1 VSELLIIGERLGGV
15 KPSAASV
22 GVILTGAVLQAEGR
36 ISRGSEIRIKERS
49 LAPLEKARG
58 FGMTPSTTKDPPRA
72 IKVNNDLFPLMTD
85 GLDRLKVLINSS
97 TPIIVMET
105 SEEMHAISLVRAACA
120 ELKMSTFEWSIA
132 DGLVR
137 SGMKESSEGQKI
149 SLPAHNDQNTIWTQ
163 AGRTVAQMRSVLSP
177 AGADADRMAR
187 AIALSTSGESAAASG
202 SSIYNTREPVQALA
216 NMDSMTLEA
225 VFILKDFHR
234 HMDDPVVVRRLRDV
248 GQKFAANRRTVI
260 ITAPQI
266 AVPAELTTLVEYF
279 DLPLPDQERL
289 HELIHEMF
297 TRLSK
302 TYTLKLELDAAG
314 VDAMSTN
321 LRGLSEEEAE
331 RAISQALVTRY
342 ALCAESV
349 TDVLDAK
356 KQLLRHSGM
365 LEFIEAS
372 DNMAAVGGLENL
384 KHWLGQRRGA
394 WEDAAREFGLEP
406 PRGMIILGVQ
416 GCGKSLC
423 ARAVAGEWK
432 LPLVKFDTS
441 AVYDKYIGETE
452 KRIRKVFQVA
462 EGLAPCVLWIDEL
475 EKVFA
480 GSGPDSASADA
491 GVSSRLL
498 ASFLSWMQD
507 RKAAVFV
514 AATCNN
520 VSVLPPELI
529 RKGRFDELFFVDL
542 PNQAERKQIFSIQ
555 LAKRKRNPAEFDLE
569 KVASAAKGYS
579 GAEIDAAVQGA
590 LYGAYSEKKPLATQ
604 FLLDALAQT
613 VPLSITRAEEI
624 AALREWARTRAV
636 PASAGP
642 GAM

>member
-1 VSELLIIGERLGGV
+1 M
-15 KPSAASV
+15 SAGQTHVA
-22 GVILTGAVLQAEGR
+22 QR
-36 ISRGSEIRIKERS
+36 
-49 LAPLEKARG
+49 
-58 FGMTPSTTKDPPRA
+58 
-72 IKVNNDLFPLMTD
+72 MTD
-85 GLDRLKVLINSS
+85 GLERLKILINSS

-105 SEEMHAISLVRAACA
+105 AEETHAVGMVRTACSDLNMA
-120 ELKMSTFEWSIA
+120 TFEWSIA

-137 SGMKESSEGQKI
+137 SGSNISAEVRKI
-149 SLPAHNDQNTIWTQ
+149 S
-163 AGRTVAQMRSVLSP
+163 VP
-177 AGADADRMAR
+177 AGATQTRTSLSPSAGEADRLAR
-187 AIALSTSGESAAASG
+187 AMLSSQGADTATDGRGGA

-216 NMDSMTLEA
+216 NMESMTLEA

-248 GQKFAANRRTVI
+248 GQKFSANRRTVV
-260 ITAPQI
+260 ITAPEI
-266 AVPAELTTLVEYF
+266 AVPSELTTLVEYF
-279 DLPLPDQERL
+279 NLPLPDRDRMHDIIRET
-289 HELIHEMF
+289 F

-302 TYTLKLELDAAG
+302 TCTLKLQLDAAG
-314 VDAMSTN
+314 VDAVAAN
-321 LRGLSEEEAE
+321 LRGLTEEEAE
-331 RAISQALVTRY
+331 RATCQALVSRY
-342 ALCAESV
+342 ALCQETV
-349 TDVLDAK
+349 TDVLEAK

-365 LEFIEAS
+365 LEFIDAC
-372 DNMAAVGGLENL
+372 DNMASVGGLENL

-394 WEDAAREFGLEP
+394 WEDSAREFGLEP
-406 PRGMIILGVQ
+406 PRGVIILGVQ

-423 ARAVAGEWK
+423 ARSVAGEWK
-432 LPLVKFDTS
+432 LPLVKFDTA

-480 GSGPDSASADA
+480 GSEPDSASADA

-520 VSVLPPELI
+520 VTVLPPELI

-555 LAKRKRNPAEFDLE
+555 LAKRKRNAAEFDLE
-569 KVASAAKGYS
+569 RVATAAKGYS
-579 GAEIDAAVQGA
+579 GAEIDAAVQTG
-590 LYGAYSEKKPLATQ
+590 LYAAFSEKKSLTTQ
-604 FLLDALAQT
+604 SLLDALAQT
-613 VPLSITRAEEI
+613 VPLSTTRAEEI
-624 AALREWARTRAV
+624 EALRAWARTRAV
-636 PASAGP
+636 PASARDAEGENK
-642 GAM
+642 

>member
-1 VSELLIIGERLGGV
+1 
-15 KPSAASV
+15 
-22 GVILTGAVLQAEGR
+22 
-36 ISRGSEIRIKERS
+36 
-49 LAPLEKARG
+49 
-58 FGMTPSTTKDPPRA
+58 
-72 IKVNNDLFPLMTD
+72 MTD
-85 GLDRLKVLINSS
+85 VLDRLKVLINSS

-105 SEEMHAISLVRAACA
+105 SEETHAVNMVRTACSQLNMA
-120 ELKMSTFEWSIA
+120 TFEWSIA

-137 SGMKESSEGQKI
+137 SGTNAPVEQQV
-149 SLPAHNDQNTIWTQ
+149 SLQGSIHQNSTLAQ
-163 AGRTVAQMRSVLSP
+163 AGRSYSQVRTALSP
-177 AGADADRMAR
+177 GGAEADRLSR
-187 AIALSTSGESAAASG
+187 AVASSMGANGAAAASCAA
-202 SSIYNTREPVQALA
+202 IYNTREPVQALA
-216 NMDSMTLEA
+216 NMEATTLEA

-260 ITAPQI
+260 ITAPEI
-266 AVPAELTTLVEYF
+266 TVPAELATLVEYF
-279 DLPLPDQERL
+279 DLPLPDRDRL
-289 HELIHEMF
+289 HEIIKETY

-302 TYTLKLELDAAG
+302 TYTLKLQLDASG
-314 VDAMSTN
+314 VDAMSAN
-321 LRGLSEEEAE
+321 LRGLTEEEAE

-342 ALCAESV
+342 ALCPESV
-349 TDVLDAK
+349 TDVLEAK

-365 LEFIEAS
+365 LEFVEAS

-394 WEDAAREFGLEP
+394 WEDSARDFGLEA

-441 AVYDKYIGETE
+441 AVYDKFIGETE

-520 VSVLPPELI
+520 VTVLPPELI

-555 LAKRKRNPAEFDLE
+555 LAKRKRNPADFDLD
-569 KVASAAKGYS
+569 KVAAAAKGYS
-579 GAEIDAAVQGA
+579 GAEIDAAVQGG
-590 LYGAYSEKKPLATQ
+590 LYAAYSEKKQLTTQ
-604 FLLDALAQT
+604 SLLDALTQT
-613 VPLSITRAEEI
+613 VPLSTTRAEEI
-624 AALREWARTRAV
+624 QTLRDWARTRAV
-636 PASAGP
+636 PASVP
-642 GAM
+642 DEGAVTR

>member
-1 VSELLIIGERLGGV
+1 
-15 KPSAASV
+15 
-22 GVILTGAVLQAEGR
+22 
-36 ISRGSEIRIKERS
+36 
-49 LAPLEKARG
+49 
-58 FGMTPSTTKDPPRA
+58 
-72 IKVNNDLFPLMTD
+72 MTD

-97 TPIIVMET
+97 TPMIVMET
-105 SEEMHAISLVRAACA
+105 SEETHAVNLVRAACT
-120 ELKMSTFEWSIA
+120 ELNMATFEWTIA
-132 DGLVR
+132 DGLLR
-137 SGMKESSEGQKI
+137 CGTSTPPEPPKI
-149 SLPAHNDQNTIWTQ
+149 PLQARIDQNTMLAQ
-163 AGRTVAQMRSVLSP
+163 AGRAYTQLRTALSP
-177 AGADADRMAR
+177 GAREADRLAQAMSSYQGADGGA
-187 AIALSTSGESAAASG
+187 AAASTA
-202 SSIYNTREPVQALA
+202 IYNTREPAQVLA
-216 NMDSMTLEA
+216 NMESMTIEA

-248 GQKFAANRRTVI
+248 GQKFATNRRTVI
-260 ITAPQI
+260 ITAPEI
-266 AVPAELTTLVEYF
+266 AVPAELKTLVEYF
-279 DLPLPDQERL
+279 DLPLPDRKRLQEI
-289 HELIHEMF
+289 IHDTF

-302 TYTLKLELDAAG
+302 TYSLKMQLDPAG
-314 VDAMSTN
+314 VDAMSAN
-321 LRGLSEEEAE
+321 LRGLTEEEAD

-342 ALCAESV
+342 ALCPDSV

-365 LEFIEAS
+365 LEFVEAQ

-394 WEDAAREFGLEP
+394 WEDSAREFGLEP

-520 VSVLPPELI
+520 VTVLPPELI

-555 LAKRKRNPAEFDLE
+555 LAKRKRNPADFDLE
-569 KVASAAKGYS
+569 KVAAAAKGYS
-579 GAEIDAAVQGA
+579 GAEIDVAVQGG
-590 LYGAYSEKKPLATQ
+590 LYAAYSEKKPLTTQ
-604 FLLDALAQT
+604 SLLDALAQT

-624 AALREWARTRAV
+624 QTLREWARIRAV
-636 PASAGP
+636 PATARDDGSVTP
-642 GAM
+642 

>member
-1 VSELLIIGERLGGV
+1 
-15 KPSAASV
+15 
-22 GVILTGAVLQAEGR
+22 
-36 ISRGSEIRIKERS
+36 
-49 LAPLEKARG
+49 
-58 FGMTPSTTKDPPRA
+58 
-72 IKVNNDLFPLMTD
+72 MTD
-85 GLDRLKVLINSS
+85 GLDRLKVLINSL

-105 SEEMHAISLVRAACA
+105 LEEMRAVNLVRAACGD
-120 ELKMSTFEWSIA
+120 LKIAAFEWSIA
-132 DGLVR
+132 DGLIR
-137 SGMKESSEGQKI
+137 SGAKELSDDQKI
-149 SLPAHNDQNTIWTQ
+149 SPQAHNDEDTIWTQ
-163 AGRTVAQMRSVLSP
+163 AGRTVAQMRSALKP
-177 AGADADRMAR
+177 GAADAERMAR
-187 AIALSTSGESAAASG
+187 AITLSQNTDGAVAGG

-216 NMDSMTLEA
+216 NMESMTLEA

-248 GQKFAANRRTVI
+248 GQKFSTNRRTVI
-260 ITAPQI
+260 LTAPQI
-266 AVPAELTTLVEYF
+266 VVPAELTTLVEYF
-279 DLPLPDQERL
+279 DLPLPDRDRL
-289 HELIHEMF
+289 REIIHDMF

-302 TYTLKLELDAAG
+302 TYSLKLQLDAAG
-314 VDAMSTN
+314 VDAMAAN
-321 LRGLSEEEAE
+321 LRGLTEEEAE

-342 ALCAESV
+342 ALCPDSV

-365 LEFIEAS
+365 LEFVDAS

-569 KVASAAKGYS
+569 KVAGAANGYS

-590 LYGAYSEKKPLATQ
+590 LYASYSEKKPLATQ

-624 AALREWARTRAV
+624 GKLREWARTRAV
-636 PASAGP
+636 PASARDGSAAA
-642 GAM
+642 G

>member
-1 VSELLIIGERLGGV
+1 
-15 KPSAASV
+15 
-22 GVILTGAVLQAEGR
+22 
-36 ISRGSEIRIKERS
+36 
-49 LAPLEKARG
+49 
-58 FGMTPSTTKDPPRA
+58 
-72 IKVNNDLFPLMTD
+72 MTD

-105 SEEMHAISLVRAACA
+105 AEEMRVVHMVRTACA
-120 ELKMSTFEWSIA
+120 DLKMAAFEWSIA

-137 SGMKESSEGQKI
+137 SGSGVPVDPPKTSMQTRVEPVTVWNQGSR
-149 SLPAHNDQNTIWTQ
+149 NQN
-163 AGRTVAQMRSVLSP
+163 RTVLSP
-177 AGADADRMAR
+177 RAGEAERLTRTMMSSLGAEGAAAAAGAA
-187 AIALSTSGESAAASG
+187 
-202 SSIYNTREPVQALA
+202 IYNTREPVQALA
-216 NMDSMTLEA
+216 NMESMTVEA

-248 GQKFAANRRTVI
+248 GQKFSTNRRTVV
-260 ITAPQI
+260 ITAPEI
-266 AVPAELTTLVEYF
+266 TVPAELSTLVEYF
-279 DLPLPDQERL
+279 DLPLPERDRL
-289 HELIHEMF
+289 REIVHDTF

-302 TYTLKLELDAAG
+302 TYTLKLQLDATG
-314 VDAMSTN
+314 VDAMAAN
-321 LRGLSEEEAE
+321 LRGLTEEEAE

-342 ALCAESV
+342 ALCPETI
-349 TDVLDAK
+349 TDVLEAK

-372 DNMAAVGGLENL
+372 DNMGSVGGLENL
-384 KHWLGQRRGA
+384 KHWLQQRRGA
-394 WEDAAREFGLEP
+394 WEDSAREFGLEP
-406 PRGMIILGVQ
+406 PRGVIILGVQ

-507 RKAAVFV
+507 RKAPVFV

-520 VSVLPPELI
+520 VTVLPPELI

-542 PNQAERKQIFSIQ
+542 PNQTERKQIFSIQ
-555 LAKRKRNPAEFDLE
+555 LAKRKRNPADFDLE
-569 KVASAAKGYS
+569 KVAGAANGYS

-590 LYGAYSEKKPLATQ
+590 LYAAYSEKKAVTTQLLIAT
-604 FLLDALAQT
+604 LAQT
-613 VPLSITRAEEI
+613 LPLSTTRAEEI
-624 AALREWARTRAV
+624 ATLREWARTRAV
-636 PASAGP
+636 GASARDLNTSNP
-642 GAM
+642 

>member
-1 VSELLIIGERLGGV
+1 M
-15 KPSAASV
+15 P
-22 GVILTGAVLQAEGR
+22 
-36 ISRGSEIRIKERS
+36 
-49 LAPLEKARG
+49 
-58 FGMTPSTTKDPPRA
+58 
-72 IKVNNDLFPLMTD
+72 D

-97 TPIIVMET
+97 TPIVVMET

-120 ELKMSTFEWSIA
+120 ELNMATFEWSIA
-132 DGLVR
+132 DGLLR
-137 SGMKESSEGQKI
+137 SGTNTPPEAPKVSVQSTQT
-149 SLPAHNDQNTIWTQ
+149 TIWNQGSRALAQ
-163 AGRTVAQMRSVLSP
+163 ARTALSP
-177 AGADADRMAR
+177 SAGEGDRLAR
-187 AIALSTSGESAAASG
+187 AMINSMGGDGAPGTSGG
-202 SSIYNTREPVQALA
+202 SIYNTREPVQALA
-216 NMDSMTLEA
+216 NMETMTVEA
-225 VFILKDFHR
+225 VYILKDFHR

-248 GQKFAANRRTVI
+248 GQKFAANRKTVV
-260 ITAPQI
+260 ITAPELT
-266 AVPAELTTLVEYF
+266 VPPELTTLVEYF
-279 DLPLPDQERL
+279 DLPLPDRDRL
-289 HELIHEMF
+289 HEIIHDVYA
-297 TRLSK
+297 RLSK
-302 TYTLKLELDAAG
+302 TYTLKLQLDAPG
-314 VDAMSTN
+314 VDAMSAN
-321 LRGLSEEEAE
+321 LRGLTEEEAE

-342 ALCAESV
+342 ALCPESV
-349 TDVLDAK
+349 TDVLEAK

-372 DNMAAVGGLENL
+372 DNMASVGGLENL

-423 ARAVAGEWK
+423 ARAIAGEWK

-520 VSVLPPELI
+520 VTVLPPELI

-555 LAKRKRNPAEFDLE
+555 LARRKRNPSEFDLE
-569 KVASAAKGYS
+569 KVAAAAKGYS
-579 GAEIDAAVQGA
+579 GSEIEAAVQGA
-590 LYGAYSEKKPLATQ
+590 LYTAYSEKKPLTSQ
-604 FLLDALAQT
+604 SLVDALGQT
-613 VPLSITRAEEI
+613 VPLSITRSEEI
-624 AALREWARTRAV
+624 ASLRDWASTRAV
-636 PASAGP
+636 PASAKDASPATGIR
-642 GAM
+642 